1 MPSFLHVCVLSD
13 PTFECLLTE
22 NDEMPF
28 KRGDIEKHIP
38 KIKTAK
44 HKTEGL
50 NNFQ

>member
-13 PTFECLLTE
+13 LTFECLLTE
-22 NDEMPF
+22 HDEMPF

-44 HKTEGL
+44 HKPEGL